1 MHKFVKWNI
10 TTQAYTT
17 VNIEMLE
24 DAVFSLILH
33 KTSTTYNAALNVV
46 IFVIRWCFVFLCLS
60 LCCCCFFLWCICLM
74 YAMRSVFYRSEWSMR
89 DRERLKRATA
99 FKYIWWESVSFVHNA
114 NTRYT
119 CLCVSL
125 IPFKLIFQFSW
136 WNFVPVYWFILF
148 FFRFACCIHIWLDC
162 AYFI

>member
-1 MHKFVKWNI
+1 MHNFVKWNI

-33 KTSTTYNAALNVV
+33 KTSTTYNAALSVV

-60 LCCCCFFLWCICLM
+60 LCCCFFLWCMLCEAYFI
-74 YAMRSVFYRSEWSMR
+74 ARNRVWETKRE
-89 DRERLKRATA
+89 RERLKRATA

-114 NTRYT
+114 NTRHT